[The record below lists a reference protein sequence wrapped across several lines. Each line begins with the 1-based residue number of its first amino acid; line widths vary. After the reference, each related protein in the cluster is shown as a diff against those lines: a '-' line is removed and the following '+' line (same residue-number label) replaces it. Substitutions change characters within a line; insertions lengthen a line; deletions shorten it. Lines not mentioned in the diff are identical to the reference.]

1 MPEPVFVLLV
11 STLVAEGLPA
21 GRWAVKIGSP
31 QMAVHV
37 SKRRKPSLTWDDGK
51 GQSGAHHAGQHTQS
65 GPSVTGGG

>member
-1 MPEPVFVLLV
+1 MLLV

-21 GRWAVKIGSP
+21 GRWAAKIGSP

-37 SKRRKPSLTWDDGK
+37 SERRKPSLTQDDGK
-51 GQSGAHHAGQHTQS
+51 GQSGAHAGQRTQS